1 MSRELV
7 DKLKEAVA
15 AGDQD
20 EAQKLAQSIAKSDAN
35 IMKVVEEL
43 SATMRDVGEKFER
56 LEVFLSDLMLSAE
69 AMRSAMSVFQPILT
83 KARVAGGQRAAILIG
98 TVQGDI
104 HDIGKNIVSALFTA
118 AAFEVTDIGVDV
130 PAGKFAEKGQE
141 IRSDII
147 ASSALMTTTIPCQED
162 IIKQLDSLGVR
173 RSFKVLVGGGA
184 VTKKDADR
192 MGADGFAPDAMKGV
206 DEVKRLLA
214 TK

>member
-69 AMRSAMSVFQPILT
+69 AMRSTMSVFQPILT

-141 IRSDII
+141 IKSDII

-173 RSFKVLVGGGA
+173 KSFKVLVGGGA